1 MNISMVKEM
10 VKSGKVIS
18 TKQLRTLFSQD
29 KSNTKTKKTSLCEW
43 RYSDV
48 KE

>member
-1 MNISMVKEM
+1 MYQWLRKW
-10 VKSGKVIS
+10 KSDQYETIEN
-18 TKQLRTLFSQD
+18 TFSQD
-29 KSNTKTKKTSLCEW
+29 KSNTNTKKTSFCEW